1 MLCIMVFTF
10 LLKYEN
16 VYKNTQNFAVSKNGL
31 TKEKQ
36 QIIIIIIIIKIHVL
50 SSYIFIALVWVC

>member
-50 SSYIFIALVWVC
+50 SSYIFIPLVWVC

>member
-1 MLCIMVFTF
+1 MVFTF

-36 QIIIIIIIIKIHVL
+36 QIIVIIIIIKIHVL
-50 SSYIFIALVWVC
+50 SSYIFFALVWMC